1 MDANDIEKLAKWSA
15 PKEVQTKFGPR
26 LMRKAAVTPE
36 FSEAWKNSKE
46 ELKSL
51 GASFSKNQNGSWEL
65 IWWQELPEEVKKLR
79 SESIEASRAT
89 KADID
94 LPHPEGL
101 DYRPFQK
108 AGIRYALDRQGVLI
122 ADEMGLGK
130 TIQAI
135 GIINADPSI
144 KTGIIVCP
152 KSLKLNWERE
162 LEKWLTRQ
170 LTVGIANGSLPETD
184 LIIINYEGLVKFQK
198 EISSKQFDISVI
210 DECHYIKNSK
220 AMRSK
225 AVKEIK
231 SRRKVRMTGTPIVN
245 RPSELYNIIEDLGGN
260 WGSSFMTFAKR
271 YCNAHQTR
279 YGWDFT
285 GSSNLDELQK
295 RLRETVMVRR
305 LKSEVLTELPRKIRQ
320 IIEVTADDSI
330 QKRAVEAEK
339 AYEEQSEQRLA
350 ALHAEVELSK
360 AESEESYKAAVARL
374 RDAMQVDFAEMAK
387 LRHETALAKVPAV
400 IDHIKNALEDNNNK
414 IIIAAHHHDVIEELM
429 TGLAEFH
436 PVKLTGE
443 TKEAD
448 RQAAVDRFQ
457 NDPDCRVFIGS
468 ITAAGVGITLTASS
482 HVIFAE
488 LDWVPGN
495 ITQMEDRAHRIG
507 QTDTVLVQ
515 HIVLADSLDARMAKM
530 LVEKQEIIDSALDDH
545 HPDRNEI
552 VYQPKIQAA
561 TASESIAKIEK
572 EAENLTDEQIAD
584 IHKKLQYLAALDRD
598 YAANRNGMGFNKIDS
613 AIGHSLADRSF
624 LTTKQAAL
632 GMKLVQKYRKQ
643 LEVFQTV

>member
-1 MDANDIEKLAKWSA
+1 MNANDIEKLARWSE

-36 FSEAWKNSKE
+36 FSAAWKTNKD

-65 IWWQELPEEVKKLR
+65 VWWQELPEEIKKSR

-89 KADID
+89 AAEID
-94 LPHPEGL
+94 LPHPAGL

-108 AGIRYALDRQGVLI
+108 AGIRYALDRDGVLI

-135 GIINADPSI
+135 GVINADPSI

-152 KSLKLNWERE
+152 KSLKLNWARE
-162 LEKWLTRQ
+162 LEKWLTRP

-198 EISSKQFDISVI
+198 EISSKHFDISIV
-210 DECHYIKNSK
+210 DECHFIKNSK
-220 AMRSK
+220 ALRSK
-225 AVKEIK
+225 AVKAIK

-260 WGSSFMTFAKR
+260 WGSFMTFAKR
-271 YCNAHQTR
+271 YCDAHQNR
-279 YGWDFT
+279 YGWDFS

-320 IIEVTADDSI
+320 IIEVTAEDST
-330 QKRAVEAEK
+330 QKRAIEAEK
-339 AYEEQSEQRLA
+339 TYEEQSQERLA
-350 ALHAEVELSK
+350 DLRASVELSK
-360 AESEESYKAAVARL
+360 AESEEAYKAAVARL
-374 RDAMQVDFAEMAK
+374 RDAMQVDFTEMAK

-400 IDHIKNALEDNNNK
+400 IDHVKNSLEDNNNK
-414 IIIAAHHHDVIEELM
+414 LIIAAHHHDVIDELM
-429 TGLAEFH
+429 EGLAEFN

-488 LDWVPGN
+488 LDWTPGN

-545 HPDRNEI
+545 HPDKNEI
-552 VYQPKIQAA
+552 VYQPKVQAA
-561 TASESIAKIEK
+561 TASESVEKIEK
-572 EAENLTDEQIAD
+572 EAENLTEEQISD

-613 AIGHSLADRSF
+613 AIGHSLADRSI
-624 LTTKQAAL
+624 LTPKQAAL
-632 GMKLVQKYRKQ
+632 GKKLIQKYRKQ
-643 LEVFQTV
+643 LEVFQAV

>member
-1 MDANDIEKLAKWSA
+1 MDANDISKLARWSA
-15 PKEVQTKFGPR
+15 PREVQTKFGAK
-26 LMRKAAVTPE
+26 LVRKAAATPE
-36 FSEAWKNSKE
+36 FSAAWKTNKE
-46 ELKSL
+46 ELKAL

-65 IWWQELPEEVKKLR
+65 VWWQELPEEVKKSR

-89 KADID
+89 KAEID
-94 LPHPEGL
+94 LPKPEGL

-108 AGIRYALDRQGVLI
+108 AGIRYALDRDGVLI

-130 TIQAI
+130 TVEAI
-135 GIINADPSI
+135 GVINADPSI

-152 KSLKLNWERE
+152 KSLKLNWARE
-162 LEKWLTRQ
+162 LEKWLTRP

-198 EISSKQFDISVI
+198 EISSKHFDISIV
-210 DECHYIKNSK
+210 DECHFIKNSK
-220 AMRSK
+220 ALRSK
-225 AVKEIK
+225 AVKAIK
-231 SRRKVRMTGTPIVN
+231 SRRKIRMTGTPIVN

-260 WGSSFMTFAKR
+260 WGSFMTFAKR
-271 YCNAHQTR
+271 YCDAHQTR
-279 YGWDFT
+279 YGWDFS

-320 IIEVTADDSI
+320 IVEIAPEDST
-330 QKRAVEAEK
+330 QKKAIEAES
-339 AYEEQSEQRLA
+339 AYEQQSQDRLA
-350 ALHAEVELSK
+350 DLRAAIELSK
-360 AESEESYKAAVARL
+360 AESEEAYKAAVDRL
-374 RDAMQVDFAEMAK
+374 RDAMQVDFTEMAK
-387 LRHETALAKVPAV
+387 LRHETALAKIPAV
-400 IDHIKNALEDNNNK
+400 IDYVKNALEDNNNK
-414 IIIAAHHHDVIEELM
+414 LIIAAHHHDVIDELM
-429 TGLAEFH
+429 TGLAEYN

-443 TKEAD
+443 SKEID

-545 HPDRNEI
+545 HPARYEV
-552 VYQPKIQAA
+552 VYEPKVKAA
-561 TASESIAKIEK
+561 TASESVEKIEK

-613 AIGHSLADRSF
+613 TIGHSLADRSH
-624 LTTKQAAL
+624 LTPKQAAL
-632 GMKLVQKYRKQ
+632 GMKLIQKYRKQ
-643 LEVFQTV
+643 LEVFQAV

>member
-1 MDANDIEKLAKWSA
+1 MNANDIEKLARWTE
-15 PKEVQTKFGPR
+15 PKEVQTKFEPR
-26 LMRKAAVTPE
+26 LMRKASVTPE
-36 FSEAWKNSKE
+36 FSAAWKNGKD

-65 IWWQELPEEVKKLR
+65 VWWQEIPDELKKAR
-79 SESIEASRAT
+79 AEAIEASRAT
-89 KADID
+89 VADID
-94 LPHPEGL
+94 LPKPEGL

-108 AGIRYALDRQGVLI
+108 AGIRYALDRNGVLI

-130 TIQAI
+130 TVEAI

-162 LEKWLTRQ
+162 LERWLTRP

-198 EISSKQFDISVI
+198 ELSDKHFDISII
-210 DECHYIKNSK
+210 DECHYIKNR
-220 AMRSK
+220 AALRSK
-225 AVKEIK
+225 AVKAIK

-245 RPSELYNIIEDLGGN
+245 RPAELYNIIEDLGGN
-260 WGSSFMTFAKR
+260 WGSFMTFAKR
-271 YCNAHQTR
+271 YCDAHQTR
-279 YGWDFT
+279 YGWDFS

-339 AYEEQSEQRLA
+339 IYEEQSQEKLA
-350 ALHAEVELSK
+350 DLRASVELSK
-360 AESEESYKAAVARL
+360 AESKEAYKAAVARL
-374 RDAMQVDFAEMAK
+374 RDAMQVDFTEMAK

-400 IDHIKNALEDNNNK
+400 IDHVKNALEDNSNK
-414 IIIAAHHHDVIEELM
+414 LIIAAHHHDVIDELM
-429 TGLAEFH
+429 TGLAEFN

-443 TKEAD
+443 SKEID
-448 RQAAVDRFQ
+448 RQTAVDRFQ

-482 HVIFAE
+482 HVVFAE
-488 LDWVPGN
+488 LDWTPGN

-515 HIVLADSLDARMAKM
+515 HIVLADSLDSRMAKM

-545 HPDRNEI
+545 HPARDEI
-552 VYQPKIQAA
+552 VYQPKVQAA

-572 EAENLTDEQIAD
+572 EAENLTEEQIAD

-613 AIGHSLADRSF
+613 AIGHSLAERSH
-624 LTTKQAAL
+624 LTPKQAAL
-632 GMKLVQKYRKQ
+632 GMKLIQKYRKQ
-643 LEVFQTV
+643 LEVFQIE

>member
-1 MDANDIEKLAKWSA
+1 MNANDIEKLAKWSA

-36 FSEAWKNSKE
+36 FSSAWKTNKD

-65 IWWQELPEEVKKLR
+65 VWWQELPEEIKKSR

-94 LPHPEGL
+94 LPKPEGL

-135 GIINADPSI
+135 GIINADPTI
-144 KTGIIVCP
+144 KSGIIVCP
-152 KSLKLNWERE
+152 KSLKLNWARE
-162 LEKWLTRQ
+162 LEKWLTRP
-170 LTVGIANGSLPETD
+170 LTVGIANGILPETD

-220 AMRSK
+220 ALRSK
-225 AVKEIK
+225 AVKAIK
-231 SRRKVRMTGTPIVN
+231 SRRKIRMTGTPIVN

-260 WGSSFMTFAKR
+260 WGSFMTFAKR

-279 YGWDFT
+279 YGWDFS

-320 IIEVTADDSI
+320 IIEVTAEDST
-330 QKRAVEAEK
+330 QKRAIEAEK
-339 AYEEQSEQRLA
+339 IYEEQSQEKLA
-350 ALHAEVELSK
+350 DLRASVELSK
-360 AESEESYKAAVARL
+360 AESEEAYKAAVARL
-374 RDAMQVDFAEMAK
+374 RDAMQVDFTEMAK

-400 IDHIKNALEDNNNK
+400 IDHVKNSLEDNNNK
-414 IIIAAHHHDVIEELM
+414 IIIAAHHHDVIDELM
-429 TGLAEFH
+429 SGLAEFN

-457 NDPDCRVFIGS
+457 NDPECRVFVGS

-482 HVIFAE
+482 HVVFAE

-552 VYQPKIQAA
+552 AYEPKVKAA
-561 TASESIAKIEK
+561 TASESVEKIEK
-572 EAENLTDEQIAD
+572 EAETLTKEQIAD
-584 IHKKLQYLAALDRD
+584 IHAKLQYLAALDRD

-624 LTTKQAAL
+624 LTPKQAAL
-632 GMKLVQKYRKQ
+632 GMKLIQKYRKQ
-643 LEVFQTV
+643 LEVFQSA

>member
-1 MDANDIEKLAKWSA
+1 MNANDIEKLARWSE

-36 FSEAWKNSKE
+36 FSSAWKTNKE
-46 ELKSL
+46 GLKDA

-65 IWWQELPEEVKKLR
+65 VWWQEIPEELKKAR
-79 SESIEASRAT
+79 AESIEASRAT
-89 KADID
+89 AADID
-94 LPHPEGL
+94 LPKPEGL

-108 AGIRYALDRQGVLI
+108 AGIRYALDRDGVLI

-130 TIQAI
+130 TVEAI
-135 GIINADPSI
+135 GVINADPSI

-152 KSLKLNWERE
+152 KSLKLNWARE
-162 LEKWLTRQ
+162 LERWLTRP

-198 EISSKQFDISVI
+198 ELSSRHFDISVI

-220 AMRSK
+220 ALRSK
-225 AVKEIK
+225 AVKAIK

-245 RPSELYNIIEDLGGN
+245 RPAELYNIIEDLGGS
-260 WGSSFMTFAKR
+260 WGSFMTFAKR
-271 YCNAHQTR
+271 YCDAHQTR

-374 RDAMQVDFAEMAK
+374 RDAMQVDFTEMSK

-400 IDHIKNALEDNNNK
+400 IDHVKNALEDNDNK
-414 IIIAAHHHDVIEELM
+414 VIIAAHHHDVIDELM
-429 TGLAEFH
+429 EGLAEFN

-488 LDWVPGN
+488 LDWTPGN

-545 HPDRNEI
+545 HPARYEV
-552 VYQPKIQAA
+552 VYEPKVKAA
-561 TASESIAKIEK
+561 TASESVEKIEK
-572 EAENLTDEQIAD
+572 EAENLTEEQIAD
-584 IHKKLQYLAALDRD
+584 IHAKLRYLAALDRD

-613 AIGHSLADRSF
+613 AIGHSLAERSF
-624 LTTKQAAL
+624 LTPKQAAL
-632 GMKLVQKYRKQ
+632 GMKLIQKYRKQ
-643 LEVFQTV
+643 LEVFQSA

>member
-1 MDANDIEKLAKWSA
+1 MDANDISKLARWSA
-15 PKEVQTKFGPR
+15 PREVQTKFGAK
-26 LMRKAAVTPE
+26 LVRKAAATPE
-36 FSEAWKNSKE
+36 FSAAWKTNKE
-46 ELKSL
+46 ELKAL

-65 IWWQELPEEVKKLR
+65 VWWQELPEEVKKSR

-89 KADID
+89 KAEID
-94 LPHPEGL
+94 LPKPEGL

-108 AGIRYALDRQGVLI
+108 AGIRYALDRDGVLI

-130 TIQAI
+130 TVEAI
-135 GIINADPSI
+135 GVINADPSI

-152 KSLKLNWERE
+152 KSLKLNWARE
-162 LEKWLTRQ
+162 LEKWLTRP

-198 EISSKQFDISVI
+198 EISSKHFDISIV
-210 DECHYIKNSK
+210 DECHFIKNSK
-220 AMRSK
+220 ALRSK
-225 AVKEIK
+225 AVKAIK
-231 SRRKVRMTGTPIVN
+231 SRRKIRMTGTPIVN

-260 WGSSFMTFAKR
+260 WGSFMTFAKR
-271 YCNAHQTR
+271 YCDAHQTR
-279 YGWDFT
+279 YGWDFS

-320 IIEVTADDSI
+320 IVEIAPEDST
-330 QKRAVEAEK
+330 QKKAIEAES
-339 AYEEQSEQRLA
+339 AYEQQSQDRLA
-350 ALHAEVELSK
+350 DLRAAIELSK
-360 AESEESYKAAVARL
+360 AESEEAYKAAVDRL
-374 RDAMQVDFAEMAK
+374 RDAMQVDFTEMAK
-387 LRHETALAKVPAV
+387 LRHETALAKIPAV
-400 IDHIKNALEDNNNK
+400 IDYVKNALEDNNNK
-414 IIIAAHHHDVIEELM
+414 LIIAAHHHDVIDELM
-429 TGLAEFH
+429 TGLAEYN

-443 TKEAD
+443 SKEID

-545 HPDRNEI
+545 HPARYEV
-552 VYQPKIQAA
+552 VYEPKVKAA
-561 TASESIAKIEK
+561 TASESVEKIEK

-613 AIGHSLADRSF
+613 TIGHSLADRSH
-624 LTTKQAAL
+624 LTPKQAAL
-632 GMKLVQKYRKQ
+632 GMKLIQKYRKQ
-643 LEVFQTV
+643 LEVFQSA

>member
-1 MDANDIEKLAKWSA
+1 MNANDIEKLARWSE

-36 FSEAWKNSKE
+36 FSAAWKTNKD

-65 IWWQELPEEVKKLR
+65 VWWQELPEEIKKSR

-89 KADID
+89 AAEID
-94 LPHPEGL
+94 LPHPAGL

-108 AGIRYALDRQGVLI
+108 AGIRYALDRDGVLI

-135 GIINADPSI
+135 GVINADPSI

-152 KSLKLNWERE
+152 KSLKLNWARE
-162 LEKWLTRQ
+162 LEKWLTRP

-198 EISSKQFDISVI
+198 ELSSRDFDISVI

-220 AMRSK
+220 ALRSK
-225 AVKEIK
+225 AVKAIK

-260 WGSSFMTFAKR
+260 WGSFMTFAKR
-271 YCNAHQTR
+271 YCDAHQNR
-279 YGWDFT
+279 YGWDFS

-320 IIEVTADDSI
+320 IIEVTAEDST
-330 QKRAVEAEK
+330 QKRAIEAEK
-339 AYEEQSEQRLA
+339 TYEEQSQERLA
-350 ALHAEVELSK
+350 DLRASVELSK
-360 AESEESYKAAVARL
+360 AESEEAYKAAVARL
-374 RDAMQVDFAEMAK
+374 RDAMQVDFTEMAK

-400 IDHIKNALEDNNNK
+400 IDHVKNSLEDNNNK
-414 IIIAAHHHDVIEELM
+414 LIIAAHHHDVIDELM
-429 TGLAEFH
+429 EGLAEFN

-443 TKEAD
+443 SKEAD

-482 HVIFAE
+482 HVVFAE
-488 LDWVPGN
+488 LDWTPGN

-545 HPDRNEI
+545 HPDKNEI
-552 VYQPKIQAA
+552 VYQPKVQAA
-561 TASESIAKIEK
+561 TASESVEKIEK
-572 EAENLTDEQIAD
+572 EAENLTEEQISD

-613 AIGHSLADRSF
+613 AIGHSLADRSI
-624 LTTKQAAL
+624 LTPKQAAL
-632 GMKLVQKYRKQ
+632 GKKLIQKYRKQ
-643 LEVFQTV
+643 LEVFQAV